1 MSSLSSHGSSIYFPM
16 WTNPM
21 WTRLPPACL
30 QSHTVAA
37 GLSAR
42 HSATSR
48 LHVIAM
54 LMVPGARGPPRMLRH
69 CLSPPF
75 AVVLLFAIAEPS
87 DSGQFPAAGHPEKMG
102 FAIAT
107 AGAPL
112 LFRSAAPLLFLEWVF
127 QQGCRGGASTLTA
140 PVCPRIA
147 IYDFGQNLAGYCI
160 MRLPHCAKGALI
172 RLRYAETTWPDA
184 NGETRIYN
192 QFQSCSGSGSQCA
205 LQEDTYICSGK
216 GEEIYEPTATYHGFR
231 YVEETKTR
239 NPL

>member
-1 MSSLSSHGSSIYFPM
+1 MQFCSLTDAVSDTAFH
-16 WTNPM
+16 
-21 WTRLPPACL
+21 RLLLPFTAVL
-30 QSHTVAA
+30 LLLT
-37 GLSAR
+37 
-42 HSATSR
+42 T
-48 LHVIAM
+48 
-54 LMVPGARGPPRMLRH
+54 MLRH